1 MKKKFVIWVT
11 VINLIVMAA
20 VVGFTLK
27 IINDNYKDSVLESL
41 EKQCNLATAL
51 FEQSKDYTKTTKL
64 VNELSG
70 NRVTIISSLGEV
82 LADSDVD
89 ASTLGSHD
97 TREEV
102 QNSRK
107 NNGIGFAVRYS
118 DTLKKDVMYVAMP
131 LNDTG
136 ITVRIAEPLDSI
148 WDNIANTWQDIAL
161 VIAAAIIIITLFTIL
176 MMNKIISPV
185 KELTKATKEIAD
197 GNYNKRVFVRGDKE
211 INELA
216 FSFNKMVEELDKA
229 IFELKS
235 ENVKLE
241 TVLNSIENG
250 IIAVDSKMSIIMLNE
265 KAKQLL
271 NLSDKALT
279 NNVLIA
285 SRNSMLEAML
295 IKCINEKTSFRQEV
309 DYRDKKLLYILA
321 PIIRDNNLAGAVAVI
336 EDVTEIRK
344 LESVRSDFAANVSHE
359 LKTPLTIIKGF
370 VDTLK
375 DGAINDKEKS
385 EKFLDIISIETE
397 RLTRLISDILYLSE
411 IESESINVEMKKL
424 DLSEPAHEVINLLS
438 NAAKDKN
445 IELKVEIE
453 SNVFILG
460 NKDRIKQLAL
470 NLIDNAIKYTNAGGQ
485 VTVSVYKKEDKAYIA
500 VKDNGIGIAKEHIG
514 RLFERFYRTDKSRS
528 RDLGGTG
535 LGLAIVKHIALTHN
549 AHVTAQ
555 SEIGVGTT
563 FIIEFPGY
571 NILN

>member
-1 MKKKFVIWVT
+1 MKRKFVVWVT
-11 VINLIVMAA
+11 VINLVVLAA

-41 EKQCNLATAL
+41 EKQGNLATEL
-51 FEQSKDYTKTTKL
+51 FKQSNDYTATTNL
-64 VNELSG
+64 VNKLSG
-70 NRVTIISSLGEV
+70 NRVTIISSSGEV

-89 ASTLGSHD
+89 ISTLGSHD

-118 DTLKKDVMYVAMP
+118 DTLKKDIMYVAMP
-131 LNDTG
+131 LDDAG
-136 ITVRIAEPLDSI
+136 VTVRIAEPLDSI
-148 WDNIANTWQDIAL
+148 WDNIASTWQTIAL
-161 VIAAAIIIITLFTIL
+161 VIAAAIIIITFFTIL
-176 MMNKIISPV
+176 RMNKIISPV
-185 KELTKATKEIAD
+185 KELTKTTKEIAD

-229 IFELKS
+229 ILELKS
-235 ENVKLE
+235 ENIKLE

-250 IIAVDSKMSIIMLNE
+250 IIAVDSKMSIIMLND

-271 NLSDKALT
+271 NLSDTALT

-285 SRNSMLEAML
+285 SRNSILESMFL
-295 IKCINEKTSFRQEV
+295 KCFREKTGFRQEMAV
-309 DYRDKKLLYILA
+309 KDKKLLYILA
-321 PIIRDNNLAGAVAVI
+321 PIIRDGALVGAVAVI

-344 LESVRSDFAANVSHE
+344 LETVRSDFAANVSHE

-411 IESESINVEMKKL
+411 IESESIKVEMRKL
-424 DLSEPAHEVINLLS
+424 DLSEPVNEVVNLLS
-438 NAAKDKN
+438 DAAKNKN
-445 IELKVEIE
+445 IELKTDIE
-453 SNVFILG
+453 KDVFILG
-460 NKDRIKQLAL
+460 NKDRIKQLML
-470 NLIDNAIKYTNAGGQ
+470 NLIDNAIKYTNNGGE
-485 VTVSVYKKEDKAYIA
+485 VVVSVYKKEGKAYIN

-549 AHVTAQ
+549 AQVIAQ
-555 SEIGVGTT
+555 SEIDVGTT
-563 FIIEFPGY
+563 FKIEFPAY
-571 NILN
+571 NITN